1 MASRQKNRLFL
12 AVAVLLGMG
21 LTISLVLFALR
32 SNIDLFYTPGEI
44 IYGKGP
50 EQEKPE
56 VGQRLRIGG
65 MVQTGSVL
73 RDPESLKVSFRVYDL
88 RGIITVEYEGI
99 LPDLFREEQSV
110 IAQGELV
117 RPDLIVAKE
126 ILAKHDENYTPP
138 EVSEAMSENHTRPD
152 WAYTGEE
159 KAEKEQA
166 EKEQADK
173 MKGSMAL

>member
-1 MASRQKNRLFL
+1 MASPKKNRLYL
-12 AVAVLLGMG
+12 AIAVLIGMG
-21 LTISLVLFALR
+21 LTIFLVLFALR

-50 EQEKPE
+50 QQEMPE

-65 MVQTGSVL
+65 MVQTGSVA

-117 RPDLIVAKE
+117 SADLIRAHE

-138 EVSEAMSENHTRPD
+138 EVSDAMKENHSRPE

-159 KAEKEQA
+159 MAEKEMK
-166 EKEQADK
+166 EKAQ
-173 MKGSMAL
+173 GSKAI

>member
-1 MASRQKNRLFL
+1 MATRQKNRIYL

-21 LTISLVLFALR
+21 LTISLVLYALR
-32 SNIDLFYTPGEI
+32 SNIDLFYTPGEVVF
-44 IYGKGP
+44 GKGP

-65 MVQTGSVL
+65 MVQTGSVI

-88 RGIITVEYEGI
+88 RGIITVHYEGI

-110 IAQGELV
+110 IAQGELISKDEV
-117 RPDLIVAKE
+117 QARE

-138 EVSEAMSENHTRPD
+138 EVSEAMNENHTRPE
-152 WAYTGEE
+152 WAYTEEE
-159 KAEKEQA
+159 KRNNA
-166 EKEQADK
+166 
-173 MKGSMAL
+173 S